1 MTIKSR
7 YWLVAMAVLLIASL
21 ACSALGGGDS
31 GAAATPAGGD
41 TGGATGGDTGGGAG
55 GGAGGGVTSPTQEPP
70 KNTGYNTEFPLP
82 PNVSNF
88 TDLGDGAINFQT
100 DMSLKDT
107 IAFYREAFTSQGY
120 TERTINTAITD
131 TTFSM
136 VFDGHS
142 SGKAI
147 VIQGVDLGG
156 NTNVNIRFEA
166 I

>member
-1 MTIKSR
+1 MKKNS
-7 YWLVAMAVLLIASL
+7 YLWLAAIAALLIASL
-21 ACSALGGGDS
+21 ACSALGGGNDTGS
-31 GAAATPAGGD
+31 TGGGQGD

-55 GGAGGGVTSPTQEPP
+55 GGVTSPTQEPP
-70 KNTGYNTEFPLP
+70 KNSGYNTEFPLP
-82 PNVSNF
+82 PKVSNF

-136 VFDGHS
+136 VFDGHA

-156 NTNVNIRFEA
+156 STNVNIRFEA
-166 I
+166 L

>member
-7 YWLVAMAVLLIASL
+7 YWLVAMGVLLIASL
-21 ACSALGGGDS
+21 ACSALGGGDETD
-31 GAAATPAGGD
+31 ATGGSQGD
-41 TGGATGGDTGGGAG
+41 TGGATTGGDTG

-70 KNTGYNTEFPLP
+70 KNTGYDTEFPLP
-82 PNVSNF
+82 ANVTNF

-100 DMSLKDT
+100 DMNVTDT
-107 IAFYREAFTSQGY
+107 IAFYRDAFAKLGY

-156 NTNVNIRFEA
+156 STNVNIRFEA
-166 I
+166 L

>member
-1 MTIKSR
+1 MKKNS
-7 YWLVAMAVLLIASL
+7 YLWLAALAVLLIASL

-55 GGAGGGVTSPTQEPP
+55 GGVTNPTQAPP
-70 KNTGYNTEFPLP
+70 KNTGYNTDFPLP
-82 PNVSNF
+82 SNVTNF
-88 TDLGDGAINFQT
+88 TDLGDSAINFQT
-100 DMSLKDT
+100 DMNLTDT

-120 TERTINTAITD
+120 TERTLNTAITD

-136 VFDGHS
+136 VFDGHA

-156 NTNVNIRFEA
+156 STNVNIRFEA

>member
-1 MTIKSR
+1 MNKKP
-7 YWLVAMAVLLIASL
+7 YLWLAAIAALLIASL
-21 ACSALGGGDS
+21 ACTALGGGDS
-31 GAAATPAGGD
+31 GAATTPAGGD
-41 TGGATGGDTGGGAG
+41 TGGATSGDTGGGAG
-55 GGAGGGVTSPTQEPP
+55 GGVTAPTQEPP
-70 KNTGYNTEFPLP
+70 KNSGYNTEFPLP
-82 PNVSNF
+82 PKVSNF

-100 DMSLKDT
+100 DMNLTDT
-107 IAFYREAFTSQGY
+107 IAFYREAFTQLGY

-136 VFDGHS
+136 VFDGHA

-156 NTNVNIRFEA
+156 STNVNIRFEA

>member
-1 MTIKSR
+1 MKKNS
-7 YWLVAMAVLLIASL
+7 YLWLVAIAALLIASL

-31 GAAATPAGGD
+31 GAAATPAGSALG
-41 TGGATGGDTGGGAG
+41 GGDSGVAATPAG
-55 GGAGGGVTSPTQEPP
+55 SGVTSPTQEPP
-70 KNTGYNTEFPLP
+70 KSTGYNIEFPLP
-82 PNVSNF
+82 SNVTNF

-100 DMSLKDT
+100 DMNLTDT
-107 IAFYREAFTSQGY
+107 IAFYREAFTKLGY

-156 NTNVNIRFEA
+156 NTNVNIRFESL
-166 I
+166 